1 MDGLKVPTQQD
12 NLMNHKK
19 RIEIEEKLDVMCQ
32 EIDELEK
39 MMGSEYGICKFGK
52 EVIAVNVAIN
62 KLKSKVFVHE
72 KSVMEAE
79 ALARIEEQG
88 DYAAIKAAAIEHERD
103 DERYEY

>member
-1 MDGLKVPTQQD
+1 MSGKLIPGEVSYQLD
-12 NLMNHKK
+12 NLSVQMQDIESSIAKK
-19 RIEIEEKLDVMCQ
+19 
-32 EIDELEK
+32 
-39 MMGSEYGICKFGK
+39 YGICKFGK
-52 EVIAVNVAIN
+52 EVLAATAAIN